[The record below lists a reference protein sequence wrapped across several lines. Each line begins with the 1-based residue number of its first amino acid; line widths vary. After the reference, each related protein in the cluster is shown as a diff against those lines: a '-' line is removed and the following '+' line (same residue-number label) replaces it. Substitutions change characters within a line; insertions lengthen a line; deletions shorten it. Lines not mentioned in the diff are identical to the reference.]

1 MPQLQSISL
10 TDRTPVTPANI
21 VFVPRD
27 IDAKGVGTAVNTAGV
42 PIGEKRISVSM
53 KKAGARYNGE
63 VRLVLPVVVTETI
76 NGVSRPVIARTA
88 YITVSASFDEKSTEQ
103 ERNDAVGL
111 MATALATNRVLVNDA
126 LVKLEGIY

>member
-10 TDRTPVTPANI
+10 TDRTPTTPANI

-27 IDAKGVGTAVNTAGV
+27 IDAKGVGTAVNTSGV